1 MQHILL
7 ILLQL
12 VSTLASLFRPGGA
25 KALVAENLLLKHQLL
40 IVRRSRRRAPN
51 LRCSDR
57 LLFGLG
63 SLVLSPCRLVHTAIL
78 IKPLLSC
85 AAIGRLENSNSSGST
100 PQAGNTNPAP
110 AFLRGHQRRA
120 RLRLLISNKRFALRA
135 IWFSGS

>member
-7 ILLQL
+7 LLFQL
-12 VSTLASLFRPGGA
+12 TGSLGKLLRSGGV

-63 SLVLSPCRLVHTAIL
+63 SLLLSPRRLVHTAIV
-78 IKPLLSC
+78 IKPSTLLRC
-85 AAIGRLENSNSSGST
+85 HG
-100 PQAGNTNPAP
+100 
-110 AFLRGHQRRA
+110 
-120 RLRLLISNKRFALRA
+120 LLALKK
-135 IWFSGS
+135 S